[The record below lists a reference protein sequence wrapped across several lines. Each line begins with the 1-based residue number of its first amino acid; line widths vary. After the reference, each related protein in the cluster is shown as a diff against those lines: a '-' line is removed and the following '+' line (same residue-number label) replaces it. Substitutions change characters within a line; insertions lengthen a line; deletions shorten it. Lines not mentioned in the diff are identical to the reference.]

1 VTIPAVVARP
11 EYRGTA
17 TGFAYVFVKLP
28 AFLSIFLFPVLF
40 SAIGQANATLLISL
54 FPLTGLLAAIFIL
67 PEIYGFEHD

>member
-1 VTIPAVVARP
+1 
-11 EYRGTA
+11 
-17 TGFAYVFVKLP
+17 
-28 AFLSIFLFPVLF
+28 LF

>member
-1 VTIPAVVARP
+1 MEAIHTTDQIEGLVNSAASGDRHAAR
-11 EYRGTA
+11 R
-17 TGFAYVFVKLP
+17 
-28 AFLSIFLFPVLF
+28 LF